1 MLVILARFQHRQ
13 KILILNLVYYLKIQ
27 TFKANILFLLA
38 MTIFIDDNVN
48 QYVNSRNIFYE

>member
-1 MLVILARFQHRQ
+1 MLAILARFQHRQ

-27 TFKANILFLLA
+27 TFKANVLFLLA